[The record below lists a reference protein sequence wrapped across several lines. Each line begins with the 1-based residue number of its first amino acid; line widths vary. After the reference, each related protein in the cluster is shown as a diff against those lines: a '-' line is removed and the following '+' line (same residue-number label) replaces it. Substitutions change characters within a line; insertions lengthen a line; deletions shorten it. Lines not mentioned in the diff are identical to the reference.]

1 MTSIFVYNLLEK
13 IVESQRFLSDNS
25 VRSTLFKSLLITS
38 RLQIVKV
45 QHFLSLT
52 TAIVSWLK
60 KSKLEHP
67 HTTLIS

>member
-45 QHFLSLT
+45 QHFC
-52 TAIVSWLK
+52 
-60 KSKLEHP
+60 H
-67 HTTLIS
+67 